1 MPARPCACGLVKLA
15 GIEVLGKVSTMLTLV
30 WVQALGL
37 VSVMALGGWA
47 LAAGPLRIFRRASRD
62 VLVFNALVAAGA
74 LAWLPLPGLDALPP
88 AHRLALGLALVLAG
102 VQWLCMGMHRLHD
115 TRHAYVLSP
124 FMLPALAVL
133 LAVVAWLDGSGHGLT
148 LAALGACVW
157 LLGVSLQQVYPSVT
171 ALLGVRGAQWALMP
185 VVLVAVVWLLGM
197 ARAVWMLAMGPTLPA
212 VVASASDV
220 GGGSGSVPLDAWQ
233 LVGWLLTSAML
244 NATMVG
250 MVLLKLTDKIREL
263 STEDEVTGA
272 LNMRSFMAMLANER
286 ERLRRTPQ
294 PQSLMLCDLDQYPGL
309 NRQLGFA
316 AGDAALRHVT
326 VVIGRT
332 LRKTDRLGRTPEGE
346 LALFMPATP
355 AVGATLVAERTQAAV
370 RANPLLWNGQSVA
383 LTLSMG
389 LSSRESS
396 QVPCEALLEACRQSM
411 ARASREGGGRVR
423 VAARFEVVEPPPPV
437 PGSP

>member
-1 MPARPCACGLVKLA
+1 
-15 GIEVLGKVSTMLTLV
+15 MLTLV

-37 VSVMALGGWA
+37 VSIVALGGWA
-47 LAAGPLRIFRRASRD
+47 LAAGPLRIVRRASRD
-62 VLVFNALVAAGA
+62 VAVFNALVAVGA

-197 ARAVWMLAMGPTLPA
+197 VRAVWMLANG
-212 VVASASDV
+212 V
-220 GGGSGSVPLDAWQ
+220 GGAGGVAGAAGAAAVPLDVWHA
-233 LVGWLLTSAML
+233 VGWVLTSAML

-250 MVLLKLTDKIREL
+250 MVLLKLIDKIREL

-294 PQSLMLCDLDQYPGL
+294 PQSLMLCDLDQYPAL

-326 VVIGRT
+326 AVIGRT

-370 RANPLLWNGQSVA
+370 KANPLLWNGQSVS

-389 LSSRESS
+389 LSSRESPA
-396 QVPCEALLEACRQSM
+396 VPCEALLEASRQSM
-411 ARASREGGGRVR
+411 ARASREGGARVR
-423 VAARFEVVEPPPPV
+423 VAARFDAVESAPAPTPPQPAE
-437 PGSP
+437 

>member
-1 MPARPCACGLVKLA
+1 
-15 GIEVLGKVSTMLTLV
+15 MLTLV
-30 WVQALGL
+30 WVQALGV
-37 VSVMALGGWA
+37 VSIVALGGWA
-47 LAAGPLRIFRRASRD
+47 LAAGPLRIVRRASRD
-62 VLVFNALVAAGA
+62 VLVFNALVAVGA

-124 FMLPALAVL
+124 FMLPGLALL

-197 ARAVWMLAMGPTLPA
+197 VRAVWMLANG
-212 VVASASDV
+212 V
-220 GGGSGSVPLDAWQ
+220 GGAGGVAGAAGAAAVPLDVWHA
-233 LVGWLLTSAML
+233 VGWVLTSAML

-250 MVLLKLTDKIREL
+250 MVLLKLIDKIREL

-294 PQSLMLCDLDQYPGL
+294 PQSLMLCDLDQYPAL

-326 VVIGRT
+326 AVIGRT

-370 RANPLLWNGQSVA
+370 KANPLLWNGQSVS

-389 LSSRESS
+389 LSSRESPA
-396 QVPCEALLEACRQSM
+396 VPCEALLEASRQSM
-411 ARASREGGGRVR
+411 ARASREGGARVR
-423 VAARFEVVEPPPPV
+423 VAARFDAVESAPAPTPPQPAE
-437 PGSP
+437 

>member
-1 MPARPCACGLVKLA
+1 
-15 GIEVLGKVSTMLTLV
+15 MLTLV

-37 VSVMALGGWA
+37 VSIVALGGWA
-47 LAAGPLRIFRRASRD
+47 LAAGPLRIVRRASRD
-62 VLVFNALVAAGA
+62 VAVFNALVAVGA

-124 FMLPALAVL
+124 LMLPGLAVL

-197 ARAVWMLAMGPTLPA
+197 VRAVWMLANG
-212 VVASASDV
+212 V
-220 GGGSGSVPLDAWQ
+220 GGAGGVAGAAGAAAVPLDVWHA
-233 LVGWLLTSAML
+233 VGWVLTSAML

-250 MVLLKLTDKIREL
+250 MVLLKLIDKIREL

-294 PQSLMLCDLDQYPGL
+294 PQSLMLCDLDQYPAL

-326 VVIGRT
+326 AVIGRT

-370 RANPLLWNGQSVA
+370 KANPLLWNGQSVS

-389 LSSRESS
+389 LSSRESPA
-396 QVPCEALLEACRQSM
+396 VPCEALLEASRQSM
-411 ARASREGGGRVR
+411 ARASREGGARVR
-423 VAARFEVVEPPPPV
+423 VAARFDAVESAPAPTPPQPAE
-437 PGSP
+437 

>member
-1 MPARPCACGLVKLA
+1 
-15 GIEVLGKVSTMLTLV
+15 MLTLV

-37 VSVMALGGWA
+37 VSIVALGGWA
-47 LAAGPLRIFRRASRD
+47 LAAGPLRIVRRASRD
-62 VLVFNALVAAGA
+62 VAVFNALVAVGA

-124 FMLPALAVL
+124 FMLPGLAVL

-197 ARAVWMLAMGPTLPA
+197 VRAVWMLANG
-212 VVASASDV
+212 V
-220 GGGSGSVPLDAWQ
+220 GGAGGVAGAAGAAAVPLDVWHA
-233 LVGWLLTSAML
+233 VGWVLTSAML

-250 MVLLKLTDKIREL
+250 MVLLKLIDKIREL

-294 PQSLMLCDLDQYPGL
+294 PQSLMLCDLDQYPAL

-326 VVIGRT
+326 AVIGRT

-370 RANPLLWNGQSVA
+370 KANPLLWNGQSVA

-389 LSSRESS
+389 LSSRESPA
-396 QVPCEALLEACRQSM
+396 VPCEALLEASRQSM
-411 ARASREGGGRVR
+411 ARASREGGARVR
-423 VAARFEVVEPPPPV
+423 VAARFDAVESAPAPTPPQPAE
-437 PGSP
+437 

>member
-1 MPARPCACGLVKLA
+1 
-15 GIEVLGKVSTMLTLV
+15 MLTQV
-30 WVQALGL
+30 WVQALLL

-62 VLVFNALVAAGA
+62 VVVFNALMAVGA
-74 LAWLPLPGLDALPP
+74 LAWLPLPGLDVLPP
-88 AHRLALGLALVLAG
+88 AYRLALGLAVLLAG
-102 VQWLCMGMHRLHD
+102 VQWWCMAMHRLHD
-115 TRHAYVLSP
+115 TQHAYVLSP

-133 LAVVAWLDGSGHGLT
+133 LAAVAWLDPAGHGLA

-157 LLGVSLQQVYPSVT
+157 LLGVSLQQVFPSIT
-171 ALLGVRGAQWALMP
+171 ALLGARGAQWALMP
-185 VVLVAVVWLLGM
+185 VVVVAVVWLLGM
-197 ARAVWMLAMGPTLPA
+197 VRAVWMLAMGSPPP
-212 VVASASDV
+212 
-220 GGGSGSVPLDAWQ
+220 GSGHADASMAGGLSTLDAWQ
-233 LVGWLLTSAML
+233 LAGWLLTSALL
-244 NATMVG
+244 NAAMVG
-250 MVLLKLTDKIREL
+250 MVLLKLIDKIREL

-294 PQSLMLCDLDQYPGL
+294 PQSLMLCDLDQYPAL
-309 NRQLGFA
+309 NKQLGFA

-326 VVIGRT
+326 AVIGRT

-370 RANPLLWNGQSVA
+370 KANPLLWNGQSVG

-389 LSSRESS
+389 LSSREGNG
-396 QVPCEALLEACRQSM
+396 VPCEALLEASRQSM
-411 ARASREGGGRVR
+411 ARARREGGGRVR
-423 VAARFEVVEPPPPV
+423 VAARFDVVEPPPP
-437 PGSP
+437 PSQPPAADPTPTPTPSAPPSAA

>member
-1 MPARPCACGLVKLA
+1 
-15 GIEVLGKVSTMLTLV
+15 MLTLV

-37 VSVMALGGWA
+37 VSIVALGGWA
-47 LAAGPLRIFRRASRD
+47 LAAGPLRIVRRASRD
-62 VLVFNALVAAGA
+62 VLVFNALVAVGA

-124 FMLPALAVL
+124 FMLPGLALL

-197 ARAVWMLAMGPTLPA
+197 VRAVWMLANG
-212 VVASASDV
+212 V
-220 GGGSGSVPLDAWQ
+220 GGAGGVAGAAGAAAVPLDVWHA
-233 LVGWLLTSAML
+233 VGWVLTSAML

-250 MVLLKLTDKIREL
+250 MVLLKLIDKIREL

-294 PQSLMLCDLDQYPGL
+294 PQSLMLCDLDQYPAL

-326 VVIGRT
+326 AVIGRT

-370 RANPLLWNGQSVA
+370 KANPLLWNGQSVS

-389 LSSRESS
+389 LSSRESPA
-396 QVPCEALLEACRQSM
+396 VPCEALLEASRQSM
-411 ARASREGGGRVR
+411 ARASREGGARVR
-423 VAARFEVVEPPPPV
+423 VAARFDAVESAPAPTPPQPAE
-437 PGSP
+437 

>member
-1 MPARPCACGLVKLA
+1 
-15 GIEVLGKVSTMLTLV
+15 MLTLV

-37 VSVMALGGWA
+37 VSIVALGGWA
-47 LAAGPLRIFRRASRD
+47 LAAGPLRIVRRASRD
-62 VLVFNALVAAGA
+62 VAVFNALVGAGA
-74 LAWLPLPGLDALPP
+74 LAWLPLPGLDLLPP

-124 FMLPALAVL
+124 FMLPGLAVL

-197 ARAVWMLAMGPTLPA
+197 VRAVWMLANG
-212 VVASASDV
+212 V
-220 GGGSGSVPLDAWQ
+220 GGAGGVAGAAGAAAVPLDVWHA
-233 LVGWLLTSAML
+233 VGWVLTSAML

-250 MVLLKLTDKIREL
+250 MVLLKLIDKIREL

-294 PQSLMLCDLDQYPGL
+294 PQSLMLCDLDQYPAL

-326 VVIGRT
+326 AVIGRT

-370 RANPLLWNGQSVA
+370 KANPLLWNGQSVS

-389 LSSRESS
+389 LSSRESPA
-396 QVPCEALLEACRQSM
+396 VPCEALLEASRQSM
-411 ARASREGGGRVR
+411 ARASREGGARVR
-423 VAARFEVVEPPPPV
+423 VAARFDAVESAPAPTPPQPAE
-437 PGSP
+437 

>member
-1 MPARPCACGLVKLA
+1 
-15 GIEVLGKVSTMLTLV
+15 MLTLV

-37 VSVMALGGWA
+37 VSIVALGGWA
-47 LAAGPLRIFRRASRD
+47 LAAGPLRIVRRASRD
-62 VLVFNALVAAGA
+62 VAVFNALVAVGA

-197 ARAVWMLAMGPTLPA
+197 VRAVWMLANG
-212 VVASASDV
+212 V
-220 GGGSGSVPLDAWQ
+220 GGAGGVAGAAGAAAVPLDVWHA
-233 LVGWLLTSAML
+233 VGWVLTSAML

-250 MVLLKLTDKIREL
+250 MVLLKLIDKIREL

-294 PQSLMLCDLDQYPGL
+294 PQSLMVCDLDQYPAL

-326 VVIGRT
+326 AVIGRT

-370 RANPLLWNGQSVA
+370 KANPLLWNGQSVA

-389 LSSRESS
+389 LSSRESPA
-396 QVPCEALLEACRQSM
+396 VPCEALLEASRQSM
-411 ARASREGGGRVR
+411 ARASREGGARVR
-423 VAARFEVVEPPPPV
+423 VAARFDAVESAPAPTPPQPAE
-437 PGSP
+437 